1 MGYESRLF
9 VVRKSGCSF
18 DDDHEW
24 AENIATFNMCKIDG
38 DLLSRICENPVTNC
52 RFSNGFG
59 EEVSKDAYGY
69 PLREIPLNK
78 MIEYLEDAVATSDY
92 RRYPPILAMLKS
104 FMDEH
109 DKWDDEIVVLH
120 YGY

>member
-9 VVRKSGCSF
+9 VVRKSGMSF
-18 DDDHEW
+18 DDEHEW

-38 DLLSRICENPVTNC
+38 DLLSHICENPVTSC

-59 EEVSKDAYGY
+59 EEISEDAYGT

-78 MIEYLEDAVATSDY
+78 MIEYLEEAVARSDY

-104 FMDEH
+104 FDNE
-109 DKWDDEIVVLH
+109 KNWDNELVVLH